1 MSFDLYIWRERHP
14 ITDERA
20 AELCRQLGDG
30 RDDVVDPDARVL
42 AFRDE
47 LAGRFPDLESLSVD
61 ELESS
66 PWAMSPDATPR
77 RVILCMSWSRLDGA
91 VSFVLELAGST
102 WSGLL
107 RPAEPAG
114 PQPPDRRSR
123 MVCGCSAVTAAGS
136 TIPAGMICTCTF
148 MRLSAENWHATLE
161 RRPGWFVQVGI
172 GQYAGNVPPGK
183 FAVEYREGEP
193 DLHYRVLVGTLDEVM
208 AVFDGFAVGDEAW
221 KTTHPWTKY

>member
-91 VSFVLELAGST
+91 VSFVLELAGRH
-102 WSGLL
+102 GLVCFD
-107 RPAEPAG
+107 
-114 PQPPDRRSR
+114 PQSQRVHNPQ
-123 MVCGCSAVTAAGS
+123 TAAAGGLRLQCCDGS
-136 TIPAGMICTCTF
+136 RIDDPSRDDLHLHLR
-148 MRLSAENWHATLE
+148 RLSAENWHATLE